1 MAEPD
6 RTPSSKQRDATVRE
20 ELPAS
25 FPTTAP
31 ATPEPAGRDD
41 RGDVTIREAE
51 IPRYKVKERGPTPEP
66 QSAKDLISLLSVSG
80 LRTPA
85 EVSAL
90 IASLS
95 PEDFK
100 MSVDLL
106 AGALVDRKQ
115 LTDYQVRK
123 LLSGEGHR
131 LVFQDFAIE
140 TTLGEGGIAKVYLA
154 RSRKTGQ
161 MVALKVVPPN
171 DPRFDREVRAVAK
184 LSHPNVVAVI
194 DRGAG
199 AAGDFLAMEWVEGP
213 DLAKYVEGKGGKLS
227 IAEGLDL
234 LLQAARGVAHLH
246 EHRIIHRDLKPQ
258 NFVRAPDGTLKLID
272 LGLARFDNRPSS
284 FSGGENL
291 TAEGSMLGTPSYMAP
306 EQIKNASTA
315 DYRSDIYSLGC
326 MLHYLVTGDRPFAR
340 FNPME
345 TIEMQLMEAPPKL
358 RSLRS
363 DTPAG
368 VDALFAR
375 MMSKDPKG
383 RPQTMDEVIAA
394 LEELLKAAP
403 SASAGPATSLSSGG
417 AMAPLLIFAMGV
429 AVLAGAVIWYFT
441 R

>member
-1 MAEPD
+1 MAESD
-6 RTPSSKQRDATVRE
+6 RTPGSKQRDATVRE
-20 ELPAS
+20 EPALP
-25 FPTTAP
+25 PAP
-31 ATPEPAGRDD
+31 PAPAGRDD
-41 RGDVTIREAE
+41 RGDVTLREAE
-51 IPRYKVKERGPTPEP
+51 IPRYQVKERGPTPEP
-66 QSAKDLISLLSVSG
+66 QSSKDLISLLSVSG

-95 PEDFK
+95 PDDFK

-154 RSRKTGQ
+154 RWRRTGQ
-161 MVALKVVPPN
+161 LVALKVVPPN
-171 DPRFDREVRAVAK
+171 DPRFDREVRAVAR

-194 DRGAG
+194 DSGAG
-199 AAGDFLAMEWVEGP
+199 PAGDFLAMEWVEGP
-213 DLAKYVEGKGGKLS
+213 DLAKYVEAKEGKLS
-227 IAEGLDL
+227 IAEALDL

-258 NFVRAPDGTLKLID
+258 NFVRASDGTLKLID

-284 FSGGENL
+284 FSDGQNL
-291 TAEGSMLGTPSYMAP
+291 TTEGSMLGTPSYMAP

-358 RSLRS
+358 RNLRS

-375 MMSKDPKG
+375 MMSKEPKN
-383 RPQTMDEVIAA
+383 RPQTMAEVISAS
-394 LEELLKAAP
+394 EELLKAAP
-403 SASAGPATSLSSGG
+403 SAQAPQPTSSSRGG
-417 AMAPLLIFAMGV
+417 LAPLLILAVGA
-429 AVLAGAVIWYFT
+429 AVLAGAAIWFFT